1 MEQDRI
7 GVWEDHADHLCFE
20 EIARAWSKVSAD
32 DPKMLTEALV
42 SAFWRGEFETD
53 GQSALFI
60 LLPPDSAKFERRPGN
75 YATRGEVVVKVAE
88 DLQSYVTADRKK
100 SPILR
105 EVVAYMLY
113 RPAGQRAI
121 VSGYAA
127 DFAKWSDDKRD
138 SAYPNWRAEHEDVY
152 RAHSTTPFEQWPTG
166 PVDMRYYCSRWCIRR
181 HDFARWYCTSSL
193 SAGAPLDSL
202 WPTKRKTGEP
212 HRTRA
217 VVVAAAKQTEVS
229 QKRARGPRPR
239 KLKRAIEAM
248 KKVDP
253 NVLRLMLEKEME
265 AKWNNIAGRTC
276 LRKARNIVLSGN
288 SDK

>member
-1 MEQDRI
+1 MERDRI
-7 GVWEDHADHLCFE
+7 GVWEDHGDHLCFK

-32 DPKMLTEALV
+32 NPKMLTEALV

-88 DLQSYVTADRKK
+88 DLQSNVTADRKK

-138 SAYPNWRAEHEDVY
+138 LAYPNWRAEHEDVY

-181 HDFARWYCTSSL
+181 HDFARWYRISSL
-193 SAGAPLDSL
+193 SAGAPLDSF
-202 WPTKRKTGEP
+202 WPLPAMDPLKGGGP
-212 HRTRA
+212 VSPMA
-217 VVVAAAKQTEVS
+217 SADVVEGSTPGRESLGCPSSGALRQFEVFSKGGSGSVEVS
-229 QKRARGPRPR
+229 A
-239 KLKRAIEAM
+239 
-248 KKVDP
+248 
-253 NVLRLMLEKEME
+253 
-265 AKWNNIAGRTC
+265 
-276 LRKARNIVLSGN
+276 
-288 SDK
+288 